1 MADIE
6 TIFGKSGA
14 MEALLQAHDQK
25 LVRYLG
31 ITVHYANCV
40 TPHARRLPA
49 KAAVV
54 ERCSLFFR
62 LFLVGSTLLFW
73 LITAAR
79 NISAIAVCE
88 NRSPGQKTR
97 IK

>member
-6 TIFGKSGA
+6 TIFGKGGA

-49 KAAVV
+49 KA
-54 ERCSLFFR
+54 SLGESI
-62 LFLVGSTLLFW
+62 LFLFPPVPCRLNLVVLANHSGAQYF
-73 LITAAR
+73 R
-79 NISAIAVCE
+79 NCCL
-88 NRSPGQKTR
+88 
-97 IK
+97 

>member
-6 TIFGKSGA
+6 TIFGKGGA

-31 ITVHYANCV
+31 LTVHYANCV

-49 KAAVV
+49 KASLVEKHPLSFSASSCRLDLVV
-54 ERCSLFFR
+54 LVNPSGAQHFR
-62 LFLVGSTLLFW
+62 NCCL
-73 LITAAR
+73 
-79 NISAIAVCE
+79 
-88 NRSPGQKTR
+88 
-97 IK
+97 

>member
-6 TIFGKSGA
+6 TIFGKGGA

-40 TPHARRLPA
+40 TQVA
-49 KAAVV
+49 
-54 ERCSLFFR
+54 
-62 LFLVGSTLLFW
+62 
-73 LITAAR
+73 
-79 NISAIAVCE
+79 
-88 NRSPGQKTR
+88 
-97 IK
+97 

>member
-25 LVRYLG
+25 LVRYLD

-49 KAAVV
+49 KASLVGKHSLSFSA
-54 ERCSLFFR
+54 CSL
-62 LFLVGSTLLFW
+62 
-73 LITAAR
+73 
-79 NISAIAVCE
+79 SAQPCC
-88 NRSPGQKTR
+88 SG
-97 IK
+97 

>member
-6 TIFGKSGA
+6 TIFGKGGA

-31 ITVHYANCV
+31 LTVHYANCV
-40 TPHARRLPA
+40 KPYARRLPA
-49 KAAVV
+49 KASLV
-54 ERCSLFFR
+54 EKQSLFPPVPCR
-62 LFLVGSTLLFW
+62 LTFLFW
-73 LITAAR
+73 LSTAAR
-79 NISAIAVCE
+79 NISAISVCE
-88 NRSPGQKTR
+88 NRSPGQKAR